1 MKKENIMACVIG
13 YIATIVAFWIG
24 IVAMN
29 RDDLH
34 GTVIATQQIELEKE
48 NLLENPELGNG
59 LSFFWI
65 EASYS
70 RRVYEMVAETIKPS
84 TRFAL
89 RQRGS
94 NLYLD
99 VWEDAIF
106 ANGKELTKRVKDDF
120 PAIRDAVLNEL
131 ATKGLIGSPKGEVFV
146 ENDESRFLSYLWP
159 EAPAFALLAIPGL
172 LLSTIYTNKR
182 RISNQSSHTTP
193 ASTSR

>member
-1 MKKENIMACVIG
+1 M
-13 YIATIVAFWIG
+13 TIVAFWIG

-34 GTVIATQQIELEKE
+34 GTVIATQQIELKEK
-48 NLLENPELGNG
+48 NILENSEIRNG

-70 RRVYEMVAETIKPS
+70 RRVYEMVAETIRPS

-99 VWEDAIF
+99 VWEDTIL
-106 ANGKELTKRVKDDF
+106 ANGKELAEQVENDF
-120 PAIRDAVLNEL
+120 PVIREAVLNEL
-131 ATKGLIGSPKGEVFV
+131 ATKGLIGSPNGELSI
-146 ENDESRFLSYLWP
+146 EDDESRFLNYLWP

-172 LLSTIYTNKR
+172 LLSTIYLNKK
-182 RISNQSSHTTP
+182 RIT
-193 ASTSR
+193 